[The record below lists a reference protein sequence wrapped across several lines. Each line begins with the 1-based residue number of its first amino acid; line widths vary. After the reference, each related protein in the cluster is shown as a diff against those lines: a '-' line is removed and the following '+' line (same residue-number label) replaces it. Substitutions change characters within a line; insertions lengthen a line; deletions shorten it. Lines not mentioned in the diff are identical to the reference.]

1 MAVSMMLARQLLI
14 QATLNGYTDPEQT
27 DGDGDFE
34 SSQPSEGPFE
44 GDLATQMDL
53 RMCLAQGIGRRRYS
67 RRVPL
72 ASYSSRF
79 PKRGTHEATSYL

>member
-14 QATLNGYTDPEQT
+14 QVTSTGYTDLEQT

-44 GDLATQMDL
+44 GNLAIQ
-53 RMCLAQGIGRRRYS
+53 
-67 RRVPL
+67 
-72 ASYSSRF
+72 
-79 PKRGTHEATSYL
+79 